1 MFLNKINKS
10 KIINLGL
17 ILLRIKYLST
27 KPNLSSILEGK
38 TKHKTEEKRLKT
50 KVREDV

>member
-10 KIINLGL
+10 KIISLGL

-27 KPNLSSILEGK
+27 KSNLSSILGGK
-38 TKHKTEEKRLKT
+38 IKHKTEERRLKT
-50 KVREDV
+50 KVREGV